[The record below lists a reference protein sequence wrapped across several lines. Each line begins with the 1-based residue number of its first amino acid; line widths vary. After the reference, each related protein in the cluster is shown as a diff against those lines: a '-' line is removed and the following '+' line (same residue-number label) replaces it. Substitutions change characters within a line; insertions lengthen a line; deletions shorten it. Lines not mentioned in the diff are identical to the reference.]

1 MANMGLGAQGAKHE
15 EDDDNVDAK
24 IDGLFDLG
32 PGGIENMDLEYDLGN
47 GDNSNFNDMFFAAG
61 DSSGGTG
68 EFDDAFFNL
77 NG

>member
-1 MANMGLGAQGAKHE
+1 MSINGTAE
-15 EDDDNVDAK
+15 EDANVDAK

-32 PGGIENMDLEYDLGN
+32 PEGIESMDLEYDLGN
-47 GDNSNFNDMFFAAG
+47 GDNSNFNDMFFASG
-61 DSSGGTG
+61 DNGGGSG